1 MRRVINYSKA
11 MTALHDEFAIKNE
24 AFHFRMIRW
33 IDLRYQNEWFAG
45 PVDKSD
51 LTISPVY
58 GIYVVSEIISIHSE
72 GEVPCPS
79 LPRVFSIAF
88 F

>member
-1 MRRVINYSKA
+1 MMNSRLKMKRFILERYDGSISG
-11 MTALHDEFAIKNE
+11 IK
-24 AFHFRMIRW
+24 
-33 IDLRYQNEWFAG
+33 NEWFAG

-58 GIYVVSEIISIHSE
+58 DIYVVSEIISIHSE

>member
-1 MRRVINYSKA
+1 MMNSRLKMKRFILERYDGSISG
-11 MTALHDEFAIKNE
+11 IK
-24 AFHFRMIRW
+24 
-33 IDLRYQNEWFAG
+33 NEWFAG

-51 LTISPVY
+51 LTISPVND
-58 GIYVVSEIISIHSE
+58 IYVVSEIISIHSE